1 MLTKHLAQSWTRN
14 NLYTYF
20 ASEKTDHQPGLE
32 MIGLAQAPCF
42 IVVAREIVNLA
53 NLDSTCLAESRLNP
67 TSLND

>member
-1 MLTKHLAQSWTRN
+1 MLTKHLAQSWTRS

-32 MIGLAQAPCF
+32 IIGLAQAPYF
-42 IVVAREIVNLA
+42 IVVAREIA
-53 NLDSTCLAESRLNP
+53 NLDYTCLAESRLNS